1 MHISA
6 GIAIYYNN
14 KILLAHPSKSS
25 VIGTWSVPKG
35 KIEENETELDAAIRE
50 LEEEVGIKLDSN
62 IITSEPRIFN
72 YTSKNGYIF
81 KKAYIF
87 TLHINS
93 LSELGLTSEI
103 ILFNQL
109 QRSEVDM
116 ALFFDKNTA
125 KDYIFWRYR
134 ALLDKI

>member
-14 KILLAHPSKSS
+14 KILLAHPSKTSI
-25 VIGTWSVPKG
+25 IGTWAVPKG
-35 KIEENETELDAAIRE
+35 KIEESETPLEAAIRE
-50 LEEEVGIKLDSN
+50 VKEEVGITINPDMIKTDD
-62 IITSEPRIFN
+62 RIFN
-72 YTSKNGYIF
+72 YVSKNGYIF
-81 KKAYIF
+81 KKAHIF
-87 TLHINS
+87 TLYIDS
-93 LSELGLTSEI
+93 LDEIGLSSEI
-103 ILFNQL
+103 IPFNQL

-116 ALFFDKNTA
+116 ALFFDKYVA

>member
-6 GIAIYYNN
+6 GVAIYYKN
-14 KILLAHPSKSS
+14 KILLAHPSRTSI
-25 VIGTWSVPKG
+25 IGTWSVPKG

-50 LEEEVGIKLDSN
+50 LEEEVGIKLN
-62 IITSEPRIFN
+62 PTIITSEPRIFN
-72 YTSKNGYIF
+72 YTSKKGYIF

-87 TLHINS
+87 TLYVTS
-93 LSELGLTSEI
+93 LDEIGLSSEI
-103 ILFNQL
+103 LQFNQL

-116 ALFFDKNTA
+116 AAFFDKHVA